1 MELIKNNPLKFIS
14 NGVAMLITI
23 FVLSSFIEFRKEPKE
38 IIQFVKNEKINL
50 PKLTLGQINIEMKMD
65 STDLIKNLEFSRTNL
80 MSYIKELDIKYPEIV
95 MAQAILESGHFK
107 SKLFKNNNNL
117 FGFRQAKRRE
127 TTSIGTKNGYAYY
140 KSWRESVID
149 YQMYSKRYLSHIKT
163 EEEYIKYLNK
173 HYSESKNYGIVLK
186 KIIKRVKNEN

>member
-1 MELIKNNPLKFIS
+1 MELNKNNTFKFILNS
-14 NGVAMLITI
+14 VAMLITI
-23 FVLSSFIEFRKEPKE
+23 FVLSSFIEFREKPKE
-38 IIQFVKNEKINL
+38 IIHFVKNENFNYPI
-50 PKLTLGQINIEMKMD
+50 LGQIKIEMKMKID
-65 STDLIKNLEFSRTNL
+65 STDLNENLEFSRKNL
-80 MSYIKELDIKYPEIV
+80 MCYIEELEIKFPEIV

-140 KSWRESVID
+140 KSWKECVID

-163 EEEYIKYLNK
+163 EEDYIKYLNK

-186 KIIKRVKNEN
+186 KIIKRVKNEK